1 MQSPLVS
8 VVVPVRGEPDS
19 LKGAVESVH
28 RQSHSPLEVVIVHAG
43 DPEAF
48 PASVRDLDVV
58 RYRNEPEEGVAA
70 ARNAGIEAASG
81 EVIGFC
87 DADDR
92 WHPAKL
98 AEQLPAIEGGA
109 DVVYSDEYLV
119 RDGAAYRLDAL
130 PVENP
135 RTHHVDFFRNAD
147 GVGSRTVLARAECF
161 DAERFD
167 TRFTM
172 REDPHLWTR
181 LFAAFHPAHVPKP
194 LSYKR
199 DSEDSLSSDVDT
211 AFRMERLEIED
222 LIERFPEFEPYRE
235 QRERALRYRY
245 AKRLLSEDGRS
256 AEAGRIVRTE
266 LRRNPLQPRLLALL
280 ALASFP
286 GDSRAATRR
295 TQSTLW
301 RLRAL
306 RRRVASAV
314 RSAGE
319 ADPPRFGGGEIGD

>member
-1 MQSPLVS
+1 VQSPLVS

-19 LKGAVESVH
+19 LAGAVESVS

-43 DPEAF
+43 DPVAF
-48 PASVRDLDVV
+48 PASIRDQDVV
-58 RYRNEPEEGVAA
+58 RYRNEPPEGVAA
-70 ARNAGIEAASG
+70 ARNAGIVAASG

-109 DVVYSDEYLV
+109 DVVYSDEFLV

-130 PVENP
+130 PVRNP

-147 GVGSRTVLARAECF
+147 GVGSRTVIARAECF
-161 DAERFD
+161 EAERFD

-181 LFAAFHPAHVPKP
+181 LFAAFHPAHVPNP

-199 DSEDSLSSDVDT
+199 AREGSLSSDVD
-211 AFRMERLEIED
+211 AAYRMERLEIED
-222 LIERFPEFEPYRE
+222 LVGRFPELEPFRE
-235 QRERALRYRY
+235 QRERALQYRY
-245 AKRLLSEDGRS
+245 AKRLLSEDGRG
-256 AEAGRIVRTE
+256 AEAGRIVRAE

-280 ALASFP
+280 ALAAFP

-295 TQSTLW
+295 TQATLW

-306 RRRVASAV
+306 RRRLANAIPAV
-314 RSAGE
+314 GGTE
-319 ADPPRFGGGEIGD
+319 PPRFGGGEVGD

>member
-1 MQSPLVS
+1 VQAPLVS
-8 VVVPVRGEPDS
+8 VVVPVLGEPDS
-19 LKGAVESVH
+19 LVGAVDSV
-28 RQSHSPLEVVIVHAG
+28 REQAHSPLEIVVVHAG
-43 DPEAF
+43 DPDAF
-48 PASVRDLDVV
+48 PASIRDRDEVC
-58 RYRNEPEEGVAA
+58 YRNEPPEGVAA

-81 EVIGFC
+81 DVIGFC

-92 WHPAKL
+92 WHPGKL

-109 DVVYSDEYLV
+109 DVVYSDEFLV

-130 PVENP
+130 PVEDP
-135 RTHHVDFFRNAD
+135 RAHHVDFFRN
-147 GVGSRTVLARAECF
+147 GGGIGSRSVIARAECF

-172 REDPHLWTR
+172 REDPHLWAR
-181 LFAAFHPAHVPKP
+181 LFAAYHPAHVPKP

-199 DSEDSLSSDVDT
+199 AREGSLSSDVDT
-211 AFRMERLEIED
+211 AYRMERLEIED
-222 LIERFPEFEPYRE
+222 LVGRFPELEPYQE
-235 QRERALRYRY
+235 ARERALRYRY

-256 AEAGRIVRTE
+256 DEAARIVRTE

-286 GDSRAATRR
+286 GDTRAATRR
-295 TQSTLW
+295 TQATLW

-306 RRRVASAV
+306 RRRLASAV
-314 RSAGE
+314 TGTDE
-319 ADPPRFGGGEIGD
+319 AEPPRIGAGGAGD